1 MFRVNISNFSL
12 KIGGKI
18 DKNPSLQLTV
28 LSIPWFWV
36 WTDEDSSKSFGLET
50 SWSVYTINL
59 MITCINMAKYSCL
72 WMDFS
77 FVRRLL
83 KEKMK
88 RNDAVLQ
95 WKIVFPFHS
104 STCTSSS
111 SVTNSSKKYFA
122 TNFSLWPL
130 FVAFF
135 ITKLW
140 PCYWEQLATLN
151 AQINGHLLLNCVLP
165 EKDRRLAR
173 FLRQNHENYVKLD
186 IQTNRKLNLI
196 WQ

>member
-1 MFRVNISNFSL
+1 M
-12 KIGGKI
+12 
-18 DKNPSLQLTV
+18 

-111 SVTNSSKKYFA
+111 SVTNSPKKYFA
-122 TNFSLWPL
+122 TNFSFGHLKWHLSPNHGHNI
-130 FVAFF
+130 VDSWQHWVHY
-135 ITKLW
+135 TH
-140 PCYWEQLATLN
+140 LN
-151 AQINGHLLLNCVLP
+151 AVRIQR
-165 EKDRRLAR
+165 DAR
-173 FLRQNHENYVKLD
+173 TD
-186 IQTNRKLNLI
+186 ITEMLKPTISKILV
-196 WQ
+196 